1 MALVGASAAMIG
13 GALTSSPRTP
23 LAADRDEGITPKRLL
38 LLSARTRFAPQ
49 TQSLKQAA
57 VEKIVEQVLLA
68 AQSDTSANLPE
79 VEAKVDNA
87 LGVGVSAVHMRDVR
101 EALARLVTAKRVVG
115 SGTGL
120 QGRSYRLSAETEA
133 ELAGLQQSAQRR
145 LDNVVTRL
153 FQHAPGGVG
162 KYFTP
167 FLEALRLM
175 FAEIADAYVR
185 QITGQL
191 HREEVAAIDA
201 VSRAI
206 DDVAAAF
213 PAVDKKALRAGVM
226 RFLVETDPEF
236 DAIKWN
242 LTQNSYLIR
251 VLGLDESGFLLSKEV
266 LGGSVLY
273 LDTNVLIHALE
284 PRTRHHR
291 SFVALANACRRL
303 GVSLRVMKE
312 SAIELKGVVDW
323 HKDIMIKVV
332 DQIPDTTAPKVEDVL
347 FQAFCQ
353 AKIEDPSLTVDGFF
367 ANFEQPEESLESFGI
382 EFTDDAW
389 FVRAKTDPE
398 VRALSQEI
406 QKQFATRHP
415 GRAKRSAAAL
425 HDALMIQWVERERA
439 EDGRNVWLATLDT
452 SLPMFVPTDGDGDTR
467 PLAITLDAL
476 LQWISPI
483 AAREGIEEDL
493 SDIFAAALRQQIMP
507 HENIFQLSDF
517 LMFAEIE
524 WSAKELPAEDVES
537 CIRCLAS
544 TVSRLDL
551 ADPASRETLNHD
563 VSSFFADPAR
573 KFKREVERLEGEL
586 QEKNRRLE
594 EAASSRLA
602 EAEEATARDQEAM
615 RQLTERVE
623 QVEGARTQDLA
634 DRDARIGELEES
646 LERASASKRA
656 LITLLFFVALEGAVV
671 IVSLKY
677 GAGDNW
683 LQKIVSMWALVGA
696 AALLSV
702 VFGWL
707 VIGRD
712 RLRLL
717 HWIPRRL
724 MKGDD

>member
-1 MALVGASAAMIG
+1 MA
-13 GALTSSPRTP
+13 SSPRTR

-68 AQSDTSANLPE
+68 MQPDSAATLPE
-79 VEAKVDNA
+79 VETKVDSA
-87 LGVGVSAVHMRDVR
+87 LGTGVSAVHRQDVR
-101 EALARLVTAKRVVG
+101 EALARLVTAKRVIG
-115 SGTGL
+115 TGTGL
-120 QGRSYRLSAETEA
+120 IGRSYHLAAETKN

-145 LDNVVTRL
+145 LDNVVARL
-153 FQHAPGGVG
+153 YQHAPGGVG

-167 FLEALRLM
+167 FLETLRLM

-191 HREEVAAIDA
+191 LREEVAAIDA

-206 DDVAAAF
+206 AEVAGAF
-213 PAVDKKALRAGVM
+213 PGVDEKTLRAGVM
-226 RFLVETDPEF
+226 RFLIETDPEY
-236 DAIKWN
+236 DAMKWN
-242 LTQNSYLIR
+242 LTQNSYLVR

-266 LGGSVLY
+266 LGGAVLY

-291 SFVALANACRRL
+291 SFVALTNACRRL
-303 GVSLRVMKE
+303 GVSLRVTKE
-312 SAIELKGVVDW
+312 STIELKGVVDW
-323 HKDIMIKVV
+323 NKELLVKVI
-332 DQIPDTTAPKVEDVL
+332 DQIPDSTAPKVGDVF
-347 FQAFCQ
+347 FQAFRQ
-353 AKIEDPSLTVDGFF
+353 AKAENSDLTVDDFF
-367 ANFEQPEESLESFGI
+367 ASFEQPGESLESFGI
-382 EFTDDAW
+382 ELTDDAW
-389 FVRAKTDPE
+389 FVQAKKDPE
-398 VRALSQEI
+398 VRALSREI
-406 QKQFATRHP
+406 EKQFASRHH
-415 GRAKRSAAAL
+415 GRTKRSAAAL

-452 SLPMFVPTDGDGDTR
+452 SLPVFVPADDSADSR

-483 AAREGIEEDL
+483 AAREGIDEDL

-517 LMFAEIE
+517 LIFAEIE
-524 WSAKELPAEDVES
+524 WSARELPAEDVES

-551 ADPASRETLNHD
+551 TDPASRETLSHD

-586 QEKNRRLE
+586 EAKDTQLE
-594 EAASSRLA
+594 AVVSSRHAEVEEVTARTEEQIRQLA
-602 EAEEATARDQEAM
+602 EKVERAEDARARD
-615 RQLTERVE
+615 LTH
-623 QVEGARTQDLA
+623 
-634 DRDARIGELEES
+634 RDARIGELEAS
-646 LERASASKRA
+646 LARASASKRA
-656 LITLLFFVALEGAVV
+656 LITLLVFIALEGAVV
-671 IVSLKY
+671 VTSIKY

-683 LQKIVSMWALVGA
+683 LQKIVSMWVLVGVAALV
-696 AALLSV
+696 SI
-702 VFGWL
+702 VFGWVVL
-707 VIGRD
+707 GRD
-712 RLRLL
+712 GLQSL